1 MHRQGRG
8 NSVAR
13 GQSGTTRGQS
23 GTTRG
28 FSAFR
33 GRGVNAL
40 GQSVPEEEI
49 RRQEEAEAARVAA
62 AEAEEAA
69 RVAAAEAEEAARV
82 AAEEAEA
89 ARVAAEEAR
98 VAEIN
103 RLANFRQE
111 FVPYE
116 ERKAKY
122 FDDEKRKADYLE
134 FISGRNYRNDEAAL
148 RYNHDR
154 VLEDSLNEYKIS
166 DFEGGARKKKKYTQ
180 TRTRQ
185 KKQHRRRR
193 RRHSTR
199 KYKK

>member
-13 GQSGTTRGQS
+13 GQSGTTRGL
-23 GTTRG
+23 
-28 FSAFR
+28 SAFR

-49 RRQEEAEAARVAA
+49 RRQEEA
-62 AEAEEAA
+62 EAA

>member
-1 MHRQGRG
+1 MYPRG
-8 NSVAR
+8 R

-28 FSAFR
+28 SFSTVR
-33 GRGVNAL
+33 GRGIQR
-40 GQSVPEEEI
+40 GRSIPEEEL
-49 RRQEEAEAARVAA
+49 RRQEAAEAAEAARVAA
-62 AEAEEAA
+62 LEEAA
-69 RVAAAEAEEAARV
+69 RAAEA
-82 AAEEAEA
+82 AEA

-148 RYNHDR
+148 RYNHNR
-154 VLEDSLNEYKIS
+154 VLEDSLNEYKMS

-185 KKQHRRRR
+185 KKQHRHRR

>member
-1 MHRQGRG
+1 MYPRG
-8 NSVAR
+8 R

-23 GTTRG
+23 GPTRG
-28 FSAFR
+28 QSGPTRGLSAFR
-33 GRGVNAL
+33 GRAINAR
-40 GQSVPEEEI
+40 GQSVPEEEF
-49 RRQEEAEAARVAA
+49 RRQEAAEAARVAA
-62 AEAEEAA
+62 LEEAAEAA
-69 RVAAAEAEEAARV
+69 RVAALE
-82 AAEEAEA
+82 EA

-122 FDDEKRKADYLE
+122 FEDEKRKADHLE
-134 FISGRNYRNDEAAL
+134 FLARLNSRNDEAAL

-154 VLEDSLNEYKIS
+154 VLEDSLNEYKI

-193 RRHSTR
+193 RHSTR